1 MFLSPFFRVRNG
13 FNFENQKNSQKI
25 TVIIYSSSCLLYL
38 TCLFR
43 QGPSIFSIYL
53 GYCVQNALLEF
64 VRVVKAKEQVVAG
77 KLYHLTLEANDVGNK
92 KIYEVKVWVKPWM
105 NFKQLQEFKHVEG
118 GTSSDLSVK
127 QGNGSFYV

>member
-1 MFLSPFFRVRNG
+1 
-13 FNFENQKNSQKI
+13 
-25 TVIIYSSSCLLYL
+25 VIIYSSSCLLYL
-38 TCLFR
+38 MCLFR
-43 QGPSIFSIYL
+43 QGPSIYL
-53 GYCVQNALLEF
+53 GYCLQNALLEF

-77 KLYHLTLEANDVGNK
+77 KLYHLTLEANDAGNK

-118 GTSSDLSVK
+118 GTSSDLGVK